1 MIARWLQIGRGPAK
15 APQAAG
21 GDMRGAEGAVGWWL
35 VSLAGW
41 DGPLCFVIDACAQ
54 PDPVLSADPLRLGEP
69 AAP

>member
-1 MIARWLQIGRGPAK
+1 
-15 APQAAG
+15 
-21 GDMRGAEGAVGWWL
+21 MRGAEGAVGWWL

-54 PDPVLSADPLRLGEP
+54 PDPVLSADPLRQGEP